1 MNTLKTSLSCE
12 IDDLIECVMTD
23 TGKSSDQ
30 VEDEMWKQYI
40 YPERTKTFVTTQFG
54 RDKAI
59 DNWLYESIY
68 KILDENNIQSVYI
81 TESI

>member
-12 IDDLIECVMTD
+12 IDDLIECVMAD
-23 TGKSSDQ
+23 TGKSYEQ
-30 VEDEMWKQYI
+30 VESEMFKRYV
-40 YPERTKTFVTTQFG
+40 YPSGTKTFVTTKFG
-54 RDKAI
+54 RDEAI

>member
-1 MNTLKTSLSCE
+1 MNTLETSISCE
-12 IDDLIECVMTD
+12 IDDLIKCVMAD
-23 TGKSSDQ
+23 TGKSFQQ
-30 VEDEMWKQYI
+30 VEKEMFKQYI
-40 YPERTKTFVTTQFG
+40 YPEGTKTFVTTKFG
-54 RDKAI
+54 RDEAI